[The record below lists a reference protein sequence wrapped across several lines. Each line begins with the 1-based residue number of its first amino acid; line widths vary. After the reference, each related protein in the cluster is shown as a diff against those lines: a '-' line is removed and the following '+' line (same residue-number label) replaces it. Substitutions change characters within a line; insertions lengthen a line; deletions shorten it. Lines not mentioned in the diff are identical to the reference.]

1 MSQREIFIALW
12 PSSVI
17 QLNRKIKRRIAWRY
31 IEDPEAHTDR
41 DHHSANLVE
50 KEITFMFF
58 HISRNMIAIQSLNDS
73 AT

>member
-1 MSQREIFIALW
+1 MSQREMFIALW

-31 IEDPEAHTDR
+31 IEDSRAYTDR
-41 DHHSANLVE
+41 DHHSANLIE
-50 KEITFMFF
+50 KEITLMFF
-58 HISRNMIAIQSLNDS
+58 PIYRNMIVIQSLNDS